1 MIFEGKIQKG
11 NLVVFNSQSMKDYI
25 ESLND
30 KSVLVYIKEKG
41 NIRTLEANAYYWG
54 YILAI
59 IEDETG
65 MDKYKLHEFFKLRFN
80 PVWHQ
85 VFDPVTKRLIEK
97 RTVGGSTRKMSVK
110 AFKKY
115 IDEIKIWST
124 TELNILWHEDIE
136 RWIADHPQEV
146 IRYDA

>member
-1 MIFEGKIQKG
+1 MIFEAKTQDGKLTI
-11 NLVVFNSQSMKDYI
+11 FNQQAMQNYI
-25 ESLND
+25 GLLGD
-30 KSVLVYIKEKG
+30 KSVLVSVKEKG
-41 NIRTLEANAYYWG
+41 NIRSLEANAYYWG

-136 RWIADHPQEV
+136 HWIADHPQEV
-146 IRYDA
+146 LRYAA